1 MEKVKITVTSP
12 HKYSVTLTQTN
23 ALKFLKDLKAKHL
36 KHPPQKPLKV
46 SMQTLKSLNNA
57 TA

>member
-1 MEKVKITVTSP
+1 MEKVQINVLSP
-12 HKYSVTLTQTN
+12 HRYTVTLTQVN

-36 KHPPQKPLKV
+36 KHPPTKPLKV
-46 SMQTLKSLNNA
+46 SIQTIKTANHA